1 MDAKLLFQFVGNA
14 GVPSALLFII
24 VLKMIPAI
32 NKFTEQLFMLTTEV
46 QNLVIHLDG
55 SMLTKP
61 RKHRK

>member
-1 MDAKLLFQFVGNA
+1 MNFDSLCKFINSVGIP
-14 GVPSALLFII
+14 GALLFII

-61 RKHRK
+61 RKHQK

>member
-1 MDAKLLFQFVGNA
+1 MDAKLLFQFVGNV

-61 RKHRK
+61 RKRHK

>member
-1 MDAKLLFQFVGNA
+1 MDAKLLFQFVGNV

-46 QNLVIHLDG
+46 QNLVTHIDG

-61 RKHRK
+61 RKRRK

>member
-1 MDAKLLFQFVGNA
+1 MNFDSLCKFISSVGIP
-14 GVPSALLFII
+14 GALLFII

>member
-1 MDAKLLFQFVGNA
+1 MDAKLLFQFVGNV

-55 SMLTKP
+55 SVLAKP